1 MHIMHAEGTTASNTE
16 RVCMQLQPPVLLP
29 EYKRQKTVVC
39 VTDQLRCDRIIRSG
53 RTVAN
58 MTDTDLVV
66 INVCTPLRRNDPEAM
81 EYLYRVSAEFGA
93 EMNVLFAADFSK
105 AIVSYIKENRVRCV
119 LTGVPQEHDNFIT
132 RMWRTFTHITFFM
145 VEQNGEFSEVTRS
158 MIAQWEKKR
167 A

>member
-1 MHIMHAEGTTASNTE
+1 M
-16 RVCMQLQPPVLLP
+16 QPPVSLP
-29 EYKRQKTVVC
+29 EIRRPKTVVC
-39 VTDQLRCDRIIRSG
+39 VTDQLRCDRIIRAG
-53 RTVAN
+53 RTVAA

-66 INVCTPLRRNDPEAM
+66 INVCTPLRTNDPEAV

-105 AIVSYIKENRVRCV
+105 AIVSYIKENRVGYV
-119 LTGVPQEHDNFIT
+119 LTGVPQEHDCFIT

-145 VEQNGEFSEVTRS
+145 VEQNGDLSEVTRS